1 MGAVIV
7 GSIVLILVALN
18 VVATLRVRSSILY
31 TRSQKL
37 MQLTLIW
44 VVPLVGATLALVV
57 AMSDTSRI
65 HPDSIED
72 KEPLANAGFGDSLG
86 GGGHDGGGGH
96 GGDGG
101 IGGH

>member
-1 MGAVIV
+1 MGAVII
-7 GSIVLILVALN
+7 GCIVLILVALN
-18 VVATLRVRSSILY
+18 VVATLRVRSSGLY
-31 TRSQKL
+31 TQSQKL

-44 VVPLVGATLALVV
+44 VVPLVGATLALAV

-65 HPDSIED
+65 HPGSIED
-72 KEPLANAGFGDSLG
+72 KEPLANVGFGDSLG